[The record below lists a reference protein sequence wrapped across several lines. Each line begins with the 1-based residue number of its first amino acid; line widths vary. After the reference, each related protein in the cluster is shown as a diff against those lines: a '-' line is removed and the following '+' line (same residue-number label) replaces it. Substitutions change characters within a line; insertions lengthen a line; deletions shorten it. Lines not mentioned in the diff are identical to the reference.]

1 VASPSSANPSDELR
15 PSVSLSIRAAIR
27 LFVDAGSAQAREL
40 LVGRVVGVEGHAG
53 ARAPSYL
60 LKIDLGSRGHVQASI
75 VRGTYEGDEL
85 KGTQVVVALRGD
97 EALVLGARSHAAGLV
112 LLRPDRDVEDGTI
125 VA

>member
-1 VASPSSANPSDELR
+1 VRTVGTPRS
-15 PSVSLSIRAAIR
+15 
-27 LFVDAGSAQAREL
+27 VDAGGQPPEL
-40 LVGRVVGVEGHAG
+40 LVGRVVAVEGHAG

-60 LKIDLGSRGHVQASI
+60 LEIDLGPRGGVQVSI
-75 VRGTYEGDEL
+75 ERGSYEEDEL
-85 KGTQVVVALRGD
+85 EGTQVVVALRGD